1 MVTAVR
7 AAPYREITP
16 EGKYILN
23 LHPGQSK
30 AWQCKARFP
39 VISAGTQWGKTCFE
53 PDWLRREIVNC
64 GEGDYLAVTATFPLL
79 ELKLLPEFIYVFDTA
94 FHLGEYKDAKHCIQ
108 FHHVPGGTNGQ
119 VKVIDN
125 TRIIFGSATHPESLE
140 SATAKAAVM
149 DEAGQKQFLLGTWEA
164 VQRRLSL
171 AQGRCLFGT
180 TLYNSGWFIN
190 EVYDLALRGEGGF
203 ELIQG
208 DSIQN
213 PVFPRE
219 EYERAMQTLPA
230 WKFSMFYKGKFIRP
244 AGLVYDSFDPAS
256 SKVARFEIPK
266 TWLIY
271 VGHDFGSANPAA
283 MFYAQDPATGIF
295 YAYYEYLPGQGK
307 STYEHVEEFK
317 RITQGYNVVNRVGGN
332 LTSEDG
338 WRNDYTSHG
347 WHIQPPKLTMKR
359 VEQQIQAVY
368 SLHKLNKIKVFSDLH
383 NYLDEKLSF
392 SYELDEKY
400 QPTDKLENEQKYH
413 LLAAERTLLSSFTP
427 ETVVK
432 PAHREAVTFAPKW

>member
-7 AAPYREITP
+7 VPPYREITP

-23 LHPGQSK
+23 LHPGQTK

-39 VISAGTQWGKTCFE
+39 VISAGTQWGKTCFQ
-53 PDWLRREIVNC
+53 PDWMRREIVNC

-94 FHLGEYKDAKHCIQ
+94 FHLGEYKDSKHCIQ

-140 SATAKAAVM
+140 SATAKAAVL

-190 EVYDLALRGEGGF
+190 EVYEPASRREGGF

-208 DSIQN
+208 DSIEN
-213 PVFPRE
+213 PVFPRG

-230 WKFSMFYKGKFIRP
+230 WKFAMFYKGKFIRP
-244 AGLVYDSFDPAS
+244 AGLVYDSFDPAA
-256 SKVARFEIPK
+256 SKVARFDIPK

-295 YAYYEYLPGQGK
+295 YAYYEYLPGQGR

-317 RITQGYNVVNRVGGN
+317 RITQGYNVINRVGGN
-332 LTSEDG
+332 LTSEEG
-338 WRNDYTSHG
+338 WRNDYTSQG

-368 SLHKLNKIKVFSDLH
+368 ALHKLNKIKVFSDLH

-392 SYELDEKY
+392 SYQLDERY
-400 QPTDKLENEQKYH
+400 NPTDKLEDEQKYH
-413 LLAAERTLLSSFTP
+413 LLAAERTLLSWFTP
-427 ETVVK
+427 ETVEQ
-432 PAHREAVTFAPKW
+432 REFSPVWKC